1 MSFGIQDLDTPFKR
15 FNALPQMM
23 NYQGTWSPTDDYF
36 RNDLVL
42 SPTDFASYI
51 QISPTSV
58 ISGGGDP
65 SLNPT
70 DWFKFGQ
77 GAGGVQEIDTDAF
90 IGKSGTTYIT
100 IANLGVITPTLSA
113 NLNNLGTANAFILE
127 TTGILGVTAGP
138 GIGTQLS
145 PLAITDLFNTGVRSI
160 AGQGNIVIAD
170 GATPFDKTISYTG
183 VGTLTS
189 PLPGLTV
196 GPGATPLVTNTGLLS
211 VITGTGIINTST
223 AQTPNLNNDGLITL
237 AGSNS
242 ITVNNT
248 AGAVTLSTTHPS
260 ISQIGTM
267 APVMVPSQLTSTVTS
282 GRIAVTQTPATDWAT
297 SISTGL
303 PYATGSFELSFSI
316 TFLLSGINT
325 DTGNTILSLYDGVNN
340 VLFPLTTSAV
350 SYTNVAYNRSSATTP
365 YSSTF
370 GKFIVDLTA
379 IRASGFKEMTHF
391 QIDQIFVAS
400 SPGNTVVLQA
410 ASTNIF
416 GVYYTNP
423 IA

>member
-1 MSFGIQDLDTPFKR
+1 MSFGIADLDTPFKR
-15 FNALPQMM
+15 FNALPQML
-23 NYQGTWSPTDDYF
+23 NYQATWTPTDDYF
-36 RNDLVL
+36 QNDMVF
-42 SPTDFASYI
+42 SPADFASYI

-65 SLNPT
+65 SLNPA

-90 IGKSGTTYIT
+90 IGKSGTTNIT
-100 IANLGVITPTLSA
+100 IANLGVITPTLSP
-113 NLNNLGTANAFILE
+113 NLNNLGTINAFILE
-127 TTGILGVTAGP
+127 TTGILGVTPGP

-160 AGQGNIVIAD
+160 TGQSNIVIAD

-189 PLPGLTV
+189 PLPGITV

-211 VITGTGIINTST
+211 VLTGTGITNTST
-223 AQTPNLNNDGLITL
+223 AQTPNLTNGGLISL
-237 AGSNS
+237 VGSN
-242 ITVNNT
+242 ITVVNT
-248 AGAVTLSTTHPS
+248 AGAVTLSTTHPAL
-260 ISQIGTM
+260 SQIGTM
-267 APVMVPSQLTSTVTS
+267 APVMVPSQLTITVTS

-325 DTGNTILSLYDGVNN
+325 DVGNTVFSLYDGVNN
-340 VLFPLTTSAV
+340 VLFPLTTGAL

-391 QIDQIFVAS
+391 QIDQIFVAGS
-400 SPGNTVVLQA
+400 LGNTVVLQA

>member
-1 MSFGIQDLDTPFKR
+1 
-15 FNALPQMM
+15 
-23 NYQGTWSPTDDYF
+23 
-36 RNDLVL
+36 
-42 SPTDFASYI
+42 
-51 QISPTSV
+51 
-58 ISGGGDP
+58 
-65 SLNPT
+65 
-70 DWFKFGQ
+70 
-77 GAGGVQEIDTDAF
+77 
-90 IGKSGTTYIT
+90 
-100 IANLGVITPTLSA
+100 
-113 NLNNLGTANAFILE
+113 
-127 TTGILGVTAGP
+127 
-138 GIGTQLS
+138 
-145 PLAITDLFNTGVRSI
+145 LAITDLFNTGVRSI
-160 AGQGNIVIAD
+160 TGQSNIVIAD
-170 GATPFDKTISYTG
+170 GVTPFDKTISYTG

-189 PLPGLTV
+189 PLPGLSV

-211 VITGTGIINTST
+211 VLTGTGITNTAT

-237 AGSNS
+237 VGSNS

-248 AGAVTLSTTHPS
+248 AGAVTLSTTHPAL
-260 ISQIGTM
+260 SQIGTM

-316 TFLLSGINT
+316 TFLLSGVNT
-325 DTGNTILSLYDGVNN
+325 DMGNTILSLYDGVNN
-340 VLFPLTTSAV
+340 VLFPLTTGAV

-379 IRASGFKEMTHF
+379 IRASGFKEVTHF
-391 QIDQIFVAS
+391 QIDQIFVAG

-416 GVYYTNP
+416 GLYYINP

>member
-1 MSFGIQDLDTPFKR
+1 MSFGVADLDTRLKR

-23 NYQGTWSPTDDYF
+23 NYQGTWSPTTDYF
-36 RNDLVL
+36 QNDVVV
-42 SPTDFASYI
+42 SPADFASYI

-58 ISGGGDP
+58 ITGQGDP
-65 SLNPT
+65 STNPT
-70 DWFKFGQ
+70 DWFRFGQ
-77 GAGGVQEIDTDAF
+77 GAGGVQEIDPGAF
-90 IGKSGTTYIT
+90 ISTTGSTNPTIT
-100 IANLGVITPTLSA
+100 NLGVITPTLSP
-113 NLNNLGTANAFILE
+113 NLNNLGTINAFILE

-160 AGQGNIVIAD
+160 QGQSNIVIAD
-170 GATPFDKTISYTG
+170 GITPFDKVISYTG

-189 PLPGLTV
+189 PLPGLTI
-196 GPGATPLVTNTGLLS
+196 GPGSTPLITNTGLLS
-211 VITGTGIINTST
+211 LITGTGITNSST
-223 AQTPNLNNDGLITL
+223 AQTPNLTNDGLITL
-237 AGSNS
+237 VGSN

-260 ISQIGTM
+260 LSQIGTM
-267 APVMVPSQLTSTVTS
+267 APVMVPSQLTNAVRS
-282 GRIAVTQTPATDWAT
+282 GRIAVTQTAGTDWAT
-297 SISTGL
+297 SISTGV
-303 PYATGSFELSFSI
+303 PYAIGSFELSFSI

-325 DTGNTILSLYDGVNN
+325 DIGNTLFSLYDGVNN
-340 VLFPLTTSAV
+340 VLYPLTTPAI

-379 IRASGFKEMTHF
+379 IRASGFKELTHF
-391 QIDQIFVAS
+391 QIDQIFVAGT
-400 SPGNTVVLQA
+400 PGNSVVLQA
-410 ASTNIF
+410 ASANIF